1 MVTITTSDYNN
12 QMLKGPEVPR
22 TYHCSEMIDIK
33 MKVQAKTRGK
43 KKRPEKILG
52 TWRKRRKKMGEKMM
66 KAKE

>member
-43 KKRPEKILG
+43 KETILG